1 MPSKFDVS
9 IEGVRLLSDVE
20 DRSVVS
26 WETLSKSKHRDYENA
41 PRFLEITRGLAPLN
55 IVQTIRTDCDMFVLP
70 PEIRAD
76 WIAFS
81 LKGDL
86 VVMPEPRWDL
96 PPVQISED
104 PIYGLLFTSRRLHGM
119 SADNLDDAHIMI
131 LRRCHKCYGRVGFL
145 TLLSVFN
152 KDHIYKR
159 ARFGEQDTLQTLLAS
174 SDESPPKSFSVSRE
188 HYDWEELFEED
199 TIVLG

>member
-1 MPSKFDVS
+1 VS
-9 IEGVRLLSDVE
+9 TEGVRIVSDVE

-26 WETLSKSKHRDYENA
+26 WETLGKSKHRDYENA
-41 PRFLEITRGLAPLN
+41 PRFLEITGGLTPLN
-55 IVQTIRTDCDMFVLP
+55 TVQMTRTDCDMSVLA

-81 LKGDL
+81 LRDNL
-86 VVMPEPRWDL
+86 EVMLDPRWDL
-96 PPVQISED
+96 PPAQISED

-119 SADNLDDAHIMI
+119 SADNLDDAHIML
-131 LRRCHKCYGRVGFL
+131 LRRCHKCYERVGFL
-145 TLLSVFN
+145 TLPSVLN
-152 KDHIYKR
+152 KDHIYKK
-159 ARFGEQDTLQTLLAS
+159 ARFGEQDTLKNLLAS

-199 TIVLG
+199 TIVLD